1 MEVAST
7 DGAGARS
14 IMNRGRVQRIPYA
27 DAEAAPKKLGS
38 EIKAKIGQQL
48 RAMYADVVNQG
59 VPERF
64 AEILGKLDE
73 KSSVETVKAE
83 ESTSIG
89 EVSPT
94 GERSDGPPR

>member
-1 MEVAST
+1 
-7 DGAGARS
+7 
-14 IMNRGRVQRIPYA
+14 MNRRKLQRTPFEE
-27 DAEAAPKKLGS
+27 AEPAPRKLGS

-64 AEILGKLDE
+64 AEILRKLDE
-73 KSSVETVKAE
+73 KSSVETVTAD
-83 ESTSIG
+83 ESASAS
-89 EVSPT
+89 EASPT

>member
-1 MEVAST
+1 
-7 DGAGARS
+7 
-14 IMNRGRVQRIPYA
+14 MNRRKLHRTPFEE
-27 DAEAAPKKLGS
+27 AEAVPKKLGS

-64 AEILGKLDE
+64 AEILRKLDE
-73 KSSVETVKAE
+73 KSSVETVTAE
-83 ESTSIG
+83 ESASAPEG
-89 EVSPT
+89 SPT